1 MRRIT
6 LWLIALLL
14 AANGVAGIVVA
25 CVGWQMTTSLLASLR
40 ETSATVAAQQAS
52 LVESVNGV
60 AASVDDAAQATTGVS
75 QSTERARASVIQAT
89 QTSTNLATTFDRLSQ
104 ASQATVF
111 GVRPLEGLIQPFT
124 ANAED
129 FRGFSA
135 SLTETA
141 ESLAANA
148 RDMQRVGDDLRGING
163 QLKATAQQI
172 EAAPVPALLDQTLA
186 SLEVGSRLLLTLIFF
201 ESLLS
206 ALVGLALFI
215 LTGRRPL
222 HPLDPL
228 PVVLAERPAR
238 DDDATDGV
246 QTRSGGVQIS

>member
-1 MRRIT
+1 
-6 LWLIALLL
+6 
-14 AANGVAGIVVA
+14 
-25 CVGWQMTTSLLASLR
+25 MTTSLLTSLR
-40 ETSATVAAQQAS
+40 ETSATVATQQAR

-75 QSTERARASVIQAT
+75 QSTDRARASVIQAT
-89 QTSTNLATTFDRLSQ
+89 QTSANLATTFDRLSQ
-104 ASQATVF
+104 ASQTTVF
-111 GVRPLEGLIQPFT
+111 GVRPLEGMIQPFT

-129 FRGFSA
+129 FRGFSR
-135 SLTETA
+135 SLSETA
-141 ESLAANA
+141 DSLAANA
-148 RDMQRVGDDLRGING
+148 RDMQRVGDDLHGINS
-163 QLKATAQQI
+163 QLKATATQI
-172 EAAPVPALLDQTLA
+172 EAAPVPDLLDHTLA

-228 PVVLAERPAR
+228 PVLLSERAEPEESAVN
-238 DDDATDGV
+238 GL
-246 QTRSGGVQIS
+246 QPRSGSARLS